1 MMSELEFV
9 HPAMFWLLP
18 LPILVYRLIPAYKT
32 RQVAAKVPFFDVLL
46 SSMASKTE
54 RPNSQLKPKWWQRI
68 ILLLSWGLMVTA
80 LAKPTILGEV
90 QTRDLVGRDVM
101 VLLDL
106 SGSMGEQDFE
116 SASGGK
122 LSRLQAAKEV
132 LTDFGKSRKGD
143 RLGLILFGDAAFI
156 QTPFTAD
163 HQAWLTL
170 LDQTEVAMA
179 GQSTF
184 LGDAMGLAIKVFQ
197 QQAEENQ
204 QDTAEKVVIV
214 LTDGNDTGSFVEP
227 IDAAK
232 IAAAYD
238 VRIHV
243 VAMGDPA
250 TVGEAAL
257 DMDTI
262 NRIAAESGGEAFE
275 ALDQIALS
283 NAYQQI
289 DELEPKLYQS
299 TSYQPRKEIHH
310 YLMIA
315 IVVMY
320 LAAFTVSS
328 TSEFVRSLSKNQAE
342 KTTDGSPLI
351 GDGDEGTNH
360 V

>member
-9 HPAMFWLLP
+9 HSVMFWLLP
-18 LPILVYRLIPAYKT
+18 LPILVYWLIPAYKT

-46 SSMASKTE
+46 ASKAPKSE
-54 RPNSQLKPKWWQRI
+54 QSNNQLKPKWWQRA
-68 ILLLSWGLMVTA
+68 ILLVSWVIMVTA

-106 SGSMGEQDFE
+106 SGSMAEQDFI
-116 SASGGK
+116 SQSGEK
-122 LSRLQAAKEV
+122 ISRLQAAKKV
-132 LTDFGKSRKGD
+132 LSNFGESREGD
-143 RLGLILFGDAAFI
+143 RLGLILFGDSAFI

-163 HQAWLTL
+163 TQAWLTL

-197 QQAEENQ
+197 QNEGENSQ
-204 QDTAEKVVIV
+204 GTAQKVVIV

-232 IAAAYD
+232 IAAAFD

-257 DMDTI
+257 DMDTM
-262 NRIAAESGGEAFE
+262 NRIAAESGGRAFE
-275 ALDQIALS
+275 ALDQSALS
-283 NAYQQI
+283 SAYQEI
-289 DELEPKLYQS
+289 DKLEPKLYQS

-310 YLMIA
+310 YLI
-315 IVVMY
+315 IVIVLMY
-320 LAAFTVSS
+320 LAAFTISS
-328 TSEFVRSLSKNQAE
+328 SSAWITSLIQKRIDRNQPTLASQ
-342 KTTDGSPLI
+342 G
-351 GDGDEGTNH
+351 EGEEDNNH